1 MYNVYIKIDEKNSVT
16 DINSSAFVSDVSA
29 WIEIDS
35 GEGDR
40 YRHAQGNY
48 LPKPIVDEN
57 GVYRYKYEN
66 GKVVERSAEEMAAD
80 MPEPVN
86 EPTLEDRIAELEAY
100 NATLEEKITE
110 LETYNATLTECVLE
124 MSEYVYS

>member
-1 MYNVYIKIDEKNSVT
+1 MDYAVEYRVYIKINNSGFITVV
-16 DINSSAFVSDVSA
+16 NSSAFISDMTD
-29 WIEIDS
+29 WIEIDN
-35 GEGDR
+35 GVGDK
-40 YRHAQGNY
+40 YHHAQGNY
-48 LPKPIVDEN
+48 LPKPIIDEN
-57 GVYRYKYEN
+57 GIYRYKYEN

-100 NATLEEKITE
+100 NATL
-110 LETYNATLTECVLE
+110 TECVLE

>member
-1 MYNVYIKIDEKNSVT
+1 MKVYIKTDDKNCVT
-16 DINSSAFVSDVSA
+16 AINSEIFISDYSG
-29 WIEIDS
+29 WIEIDN
-35 GEGDR
+35 GESDR
-40 YRHAQGNY
+40 FAHAQGNY

-80 MPEPVN
+80 MPESVN
-86 EPTLEDRIAELEAY
+86 EPSLKDRIAELEAY
-100 NATLEEKITE
+100 NATL
-110 LETYNATLTECVLE
+110 TECILE

>member
-1 MYNVYIKIDEKNSVT
+1 MYSVYIKIDEKNSVT
-16 DINSSAFVSDVSA
+16 DINSSAFVSDVSV

-48 LPKPIVDEN
+48 LPKPIVDGN

-66 GKVVERSAEEMAAD
+66 GMVVERSVEEMEAD
-80 MPEPVN
+80 MPEPN
-86 EPTLEDRIAELEAY
+86 PIPTLEERLAEQ
-100 NATLEEKITE
+100 
-110 LETYNATLTECVLE
+110 ETTIATLTECILE